1 MEDALTEIPDITVS
15 VIPDLFQR
23 RMKKDAW
30 MQGKEIVTPLLI
42 QQVVDVGRNFPSN
55 CRGLIVAVLHH
66 LITEEHPPV
75 LLVPGGALQGAL
87 ASLAQNQTQRSTLPF
102 ANQQPI

>member
-1 MEDALTEIPDITVS
+1 MN
-15 VIPDLFQR
+15 VILDLFQR

-55 CRGLIVAVLHH
+55 CPGLIVAAPHH
-66 LITEEHPPV
+66 LTTEEHPPE
-75 LLVPGGALQGAL
+75 LLVTDGALQGAP
-87 ASLAQNQTQRSTLPF
+87 ASLAQNQTQKSTLHF